1 FAFAGVSKRSSSRAM
16 KAGTDTLVNA
26 DKLFNAARSAQQTA
40 YDDFRPADEAL
51 TEWLGKASAT

>member
-1 FAFAGVSKRSSSRAM
+1 M